1 MSRDNKTNQSYRQ
14 RIKSRIQ
21 QGRYEEYNGLSIC
34 TINDFYP
41 LMNGKIRYQVHSY
54 FFSQLYENIEDAL
67 DKFFEIRRK
76 IK

>member
-1 MSRDNKTNQSYRQ
+1 MANDNKTKSYRQ
-14 RIKSRIQ
+14 RIKNRIQ
-21 QGRYEEYNGLSIC
+21 NGHYEEYKGLSIC

-76 IK
+76 IR